1 MEAIL
6 QKAELVEKEKIG
18 ELHFPQAEVVAD
30 ETGRKLRLKDLSDA
44 TILGNIEHNKVKIVF
59 EDDISLKYTETTI
72 WAVGDKNI
80 VLKSGI
86 TIPLHRIHRIII

>member
-18 ELHFPQAEVVAD
+18 ELHFPQTEVVAD

>member
-6 QKAELVEKEKIG
+6 QKAVFVEKENVG
-18 ELHFPQAEVVAD
+18 TLHFPKTEVITD
-30 ETGRKLRLKDLSDA
+30 EASQKLRLKDLTDA
-44 TILGNIEHNKVKIVF
+44 TILGNIEHNKVKIIF
-59 EDDISLKYTETTI
+59 EDDNGVKYTETTI
-72 WAVGDKNI
+72 WATGEKNI

>member
-18 ELHFPQAEVVAD
+18 ELHFPQSEVVVD
-30 ETGRKLRLKDLSDA
+30 ETARKLRQKDLSDA

-59 EDDISLKYTETTI
+59 EDDKGVKYTETTI
-72 WAVGDKNI
+72 WATGEESI

>member
-6 QKAELVEKEKIG
+6 QKAELVEKENIG
-18 ELHFPQAEVVAD
+18 QLHFPQTEVVTD
-30 ETGRKLRLKDLSDA
+30 EAARKLRLKDLSDA

-59 EDDISLKYTETTI
+59 EDDKSVKYTETTI
-72 WAVGDKNI
+72 WAVGDNNI

>member
-6 QKAELVEKEKIG
+6 QKAELVEKENIG
-18 ELHFPQAEVVAD
+18 ELHFPKTEVVTD
-30 ETGRKLRLKDLSDA
+30 EAGRKLRLKDLSDA

-59 EDDISLKYTETTI
+59 EDDKGVKYTETTI